1 MCIPMTRF
9 PGHSAGTK
17 THRQG
22 EPLELEETST
32 VSGGG
37 ALGLGGILR
46 NKPEGK
52 LAVPSR

>member
-17 THRQG
+17 TNRQG

-52 LAVPSR
+52 LAIPSR